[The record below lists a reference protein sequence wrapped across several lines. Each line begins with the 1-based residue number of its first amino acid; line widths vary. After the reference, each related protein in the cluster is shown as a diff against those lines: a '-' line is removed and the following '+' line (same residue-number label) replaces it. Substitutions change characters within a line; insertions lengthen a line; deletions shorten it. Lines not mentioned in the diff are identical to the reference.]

1 MASLENTNN
10 LAFMDIGGSPESY
23 KKNIQMIKSREP
35 VGSRFEPEPFL
46 LWGDRLTTAS
56 LCCSHPVV
64 VKVNYN
70 Q

>member
-46 LWGDRLTTAS
+46 L
-56 LCCSHPVV
+56 
-64 VKVNYN
+64 
-70 Q
+70 